1 MLCFE
6 SADSTGVMGVF
17 WGSADS
23 VGLSGEVSGHGW
35 AEWKVSFNTPTGS
48 AQTPTK
54 FEMIINLKTAR
65 ALGLDV
71 PPALLATADEVI
83 E

>member
-48 AQTPTK
+48 GQAPDGESLEK
-54 FEMIINLKTAR
+54 GKR
-65 ALGLDV
+65 RVDDV
-71 PPALLATADEVI
+71 GDEHGKR
-83 E
+83 